1 VSEAGTTSGGDI
13 EMIRYGLTAA
23 FLMSGLAQV
32 GAGAPTPSIVVTTSM
47 IEEAVRELGE
57 AAEGVEVVR
66 LLPPGSC
73 PGHFD
78 LSPRAVP
85 SLRDADA
92 IVRHGFQ
99 GVLESKLHDAG
110 VEGAAVVVADIAGS
124 LLVPDNY
131 LGLVRRMAEILGEL
145 VPERSGALTD
155 SVDAVARRLDGLEG
169 RIRGRPDPWQGA
181 RVIASFQQAGFSRWL
196 GLEVLA
202 EIGRPEDVTPR
213 DLEQLLQFSP
223 DLVVGNLQEGVESA
237 AAVAERLQVP
247 LVVFSN
253 FPGADGYGEGY
264 DQLLQHNLD
273 RLDEAW
279 MSR

>member
-1 VSEAGTTSGGDI
+1 LKRYLLAAALALAGLSQPVSAD
-13 EMIRYGLTAA
+13 
-23 FLMSGLAQV
+23 
-32 GAGAPTPSIVVTTSM
+32 PSIVVTTSM
-47 IEEAVRELGE
+47 IEEAVHELGD
-57 AAEGVEVVR
+57 AADGVEMVR

-85 SLRDADA
+85 SLREADA

-110 VEGAAVVVADIAGS
+110 VEGAAVVVADVAGS

-131 LGLVRRMAEILGEL
+131 LGLVRRVAEILGEL
-145 VPERSGALTD
+145 VPEQSDALA
-155 SVDAVARRLDGLEG
+155 DAVASVGDRLDELEG
-169 RIRGRPDPWQGA
+169 EIRARPAPWHGG

-196 GLEVLA
+196 GLEVVA

-213 DLEQLLQFSP
+213 DLEQLLQYRP

-237 AAVAERLQVP
+237 AAVAERLRVP

-253 FPGADGYGEGY
+253 FPDADGYGDGY
-264 DQLLQHNLD
+264 DQLLQKNLD

-279 MSR
+279 SSR